1 MSGFANGFDRL
12 AKPYRWMEYLTFGPA
27 LERCRF
33 RFLPQLTNVERALVL
48 GDGDGRFTAQLLRTA
63 AAVRV
68 EAVDGS
74 SAMLAELRARCA
86 AAGVADRVGTFEAD
100 LSKGL
105 PAPLKK
111 ETFDLVTTHFFL
123 DCLTTAQTE
132 LLVAET
138 APLLR
143 TGGCWI
149 VSEFAVPN
157 RGAMQWPAALVVRAL
172 YLGFRLLTGLRTQQL
187 PDYRTVLQH
196 NGLILREETAALG
209 GLLISELW
217 VGLNSVSP

>member
-1 MSGFANGFDRL
+1 MSGLANGFDRL

-48 GDGDGRFTAQLLRTA
+48 GDGDGRFSAQLLHTA
-63 AAVRV
+63 PAARV
-68 EAVDGS
+68 KAVDGS
-74 SAMLAELRARCA
+74 AAMLAELRARCA
-86 AAGVADRVGTFEAD
+86 AIGMADRVETFEAD
-100 LSKGL
+100 LSQGL
-105 PAPLKK
+105 PAPLK
-111 ETFDLVTTHFFL
+111 EDSFDLVTTHFFL

-138 APLLR
+138 TPLLR
-143 TGGCWI
+143 AGGCWI
-149 VSEFAVPN
+149 VSEFAVPAS
-157 RGAMQWPAALVVRAL
+157 GAMRWPAALVVRSL

-196 NGLILREETAALG
+196 NGLILREERSALG

-217 VGLNSVSP
+217 VR